1 MIPFVI
7 GSIVKIKVSV
17 KNVDLN
23 VDSSDVELHLKI
35 WNTDPVTKEQK
46 SVMLEKQDLII
57 DKTDI
62 YAFVD
67 TSGLAVGELWCM
79 CSMSY
84 PDPIIPLK
92 KLREMRVMKI
102 EGIKLIEV

>member
-23 VDSSDVELHLKI
+23 IDSSDVELHLKV

-46 SVMLEKQDLII
+46 YVMMEKSDLII

-67 TSGLAVGELWCM
+67 TSGLAVGELWCLY
-79 CSMSY
+79 SMTY
-84 PDPIIPLK
+84 PDPKIPLK
-92 KLREMRVMKI
+92 KLKEMRVIKI
-102 EGIKLIEV
+102 EGIKLVEV